1 MEAGHRIDGARS
13 HHHDAPAMVTHPLQH
28 LLDRPLPDLSFPSS
42 QGDVFRFRQYVGQR
56 PLVLFFYI
64 RNSTPG

>member
-1 MEAGHRIDGARS
+1 MT
-13 HHHDAPAMVTHPLQH
+13 THPLSK

-42 QGDVFRFRQYVGQR
+42 QGGTFSFRQFVGVR

>member
-1 MEAGHRIDGARS
+1 MDS
-13 HHHDAPAMVTHPLQH
+13 SPLSR
-28 LLDRPLPDLSFPSS
+28 LLDRPLPDLTFPSS
-42 QGDVFRFRQYVGQR
+42 QGGVFGFRQFVGVR

>member
-1 MEAGHRIDGARS
+1 MAS
-13 HHHDAPAMVTHPLQH
+13 HPQSY
-28 LLDRPLPDLSFPSS
+28 LLDLPLPDDSFPSR
-42 QGDVFRFRQYVGQR
+42 QGATFGFRQFVGVR

>member
-1 MEAGHRIDGARS
+1 MIMRH
-13 HHHDAPAMVTHPLQH
+13 AMVTHPLQH

-42 QGDVFRFRQYVGQR
+42 QGGVLRFRQFVGAR

>member
-1 MEAGHRIDGARS
+1 MT
-13 HHHDAPAMVTHPLQH
+13 THPLSN
-28 LLDRPLPDLSFPSS
+28 LLDRPLPDLSFPAS
-42 QGDVFRFRQYVGQR
+42 QGGSFAFRQFVGVR